1 MASNIVV
8 GVLFVTTVVSAFSA
22 VYFWYLQRETT
33 KRVNRRLVAYEGR
46 LRDLGH
52 EPERV
57 YHDFENMLEGN
68 VEDRQAEEFES
79 DVRYDGEDDE

>member
-1 MASNIVV
+1 MPSNLVV

-22 VYFWYLQRETT
+22 VYFWYLHRETT
-33 KRVNRRLVAYEGR
+33 RRLNRRLVAYEGR

-52 EPERV
+52 EPDRV

-68 VEDRQAEEFES
+68 PEERQAEEFES
-79 DVRYDGEDDE
+79 DVRYEEEQDE